1 MNKTA
6 AKPTRHDA
14 FSPTAALGAMPFTV
28 VVIDADDRVLYINGA
43 AEQFFANSAAVI
55 RGRPLTDLVFE
66 DNPIFSLIRQ
76 VRAAEA
82 SVTEYDVSMSLPNRG
97 TRTLT
102 IAAAPF
108 AEGEGTIVLS
118 LHEQSIAR
126 KIDQQLVHRNAARS
140 VSTLGAMLAH
150 EVKNPLSGIKGAAQL
165 LEQTAS
171 EDDRQLTRLI
181 CEESDRICALVDRM
195 GVFADAPPLDRK
207 PINIHEVMERVR
219 LVAETGFASG
229 IRFVELYDPSLPEVM
244 GDRDQLIQLFLN
256 LVKNAADAAPKVG
269 GEIVLSSSYQHGIR
283 IAVPGSAK
291 RIQLPIVVS
300 VRDNGPGV
308 PQDVAAHLFEPFTT
322 TKPQGSGLGLALV
335 AKIVGEHG
343 GVIEF
348 ESEPGQT
355 VFRVMLPASGQDAA

>member
-1 MNKTA
+1 MSVPMAQSPDA
-6 AKPTRHDA
+6 AG
-14 FSPTAALGAMPFTV
+14 FSAGAALGAMPFAVIVINAADEV
-28 VVIDADDRVLYINGA
+28 VYVNGV
-43 AEQFFANSAAVI
+43 AEQFFETSAAMI
-55 RGRPLTDLVFE
+55 AGRPFSDLVFE

-76 VRAAEA
+76 VRAAEY
-82 SVTEYDVSMSLPNRG
+82 SVTEYDVTMSLPSRG

-108 AEGEGTIVLS
+108 PEGEGAIVLS

-140 VSTLGAMLAH
+140 VSALGAMLAH

-195 GVFADAPPLDRK
+195 GVFSDAPPLDRK

-219 LVAETGFASG
+219 LVSETGFASG
-229 IRFVELYDPSLPEVM
+229 LRFVERYDPSLPEVL

-256 LVKNAADAAPKVG
+256 LVKNAAEAAPRDG
-269 GEIVLSSSYQHGIR
+269 GEVSLSTSYQHGIR
-283 IAVPGSAK
+283 IAVPGSQK
-291 RIQLPIVVS
+291 RVQLPIVIS
-300 VRDNGPGV
+300 IRDNGPGV
-308 PQDVAAHLFEPFTT
+308 PEDVAAHLFEPFTT
-322 TKPQGSGLGLALV
+322 TKSQGSGLGLALV

-355 VFRVMLPASGQDAA
+355 VFRVMLPASDRDSA